1 MTLFELTQEYLR
13 VEDAVNSAVDGEID
27 EAINTLIDELNS
39 NIAVKTDGYVSLIRR
54 LESQAA
60 AAKAEAEQY
69 QAIAKAREAAVDRLK
84 ARLMDHMK
92 ATGQTKIV
100 TATSRTVSVINNG
113 GQLPLIVDEMPIDK
127 LPVEFIRHRPEIDR
141 PKIRETLERG
151 ESLPFARFGE
161 RGQRLNIR

>member
-27 EAINTLIDELNS
+27 EAINTLIDELNR

-69 QAIAKAREAAVDRLK
+69 QAIAKAREDAVDRLK
-84 ARLMDHMK
+84 DRLMDHMK

-100 TATSRTVSVINNG
+100 TATARTVSVINNG

-127 LPVEFIRHRPEIDR
+127 LPAEFIRHRPEIDR

-151 ESLPFARFGE
+151 ETLPFARFGE

>member
-69 QAIAKAREAAVDRLK
+69 QAIAKAREDAVDRLK
-84 ARLMDHMK
+84 DRLMDHMK

-100 TATSRTVSVINNG
+100 TATARTVSVINNG

-127 LPVEFIRHRPEIDR
+127 LPAEFIRHRPEIDR

-151 ESLPFARFGE
+151 ETLPFARFGE